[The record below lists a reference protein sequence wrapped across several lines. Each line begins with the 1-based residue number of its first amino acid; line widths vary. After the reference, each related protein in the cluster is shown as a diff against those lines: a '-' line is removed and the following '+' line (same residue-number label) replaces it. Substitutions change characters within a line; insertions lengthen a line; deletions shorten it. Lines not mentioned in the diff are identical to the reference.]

1 MPVVLEFG
9 REHPSRGGVDGVH
22 ARAVAQTPGDV
33 WLIQEPLRR
42 YSVWRQQQQQQHTGH
57 FTTTTTTTVSLSMLH
72 AAVAV
77 TRQRSFN
84 RASKSQAHINNARWS
99 LTVDAMQ
106 RSRIRVQAHQGET
119 FVNNES

>member
-42 YSVWRQQQQQQHTGH
+42 YSVWKQQQHTGH
-57 FTTTTTTTVSLSMLH
+57 FTTTTTTTTVSLSMLP

-84 RASKSQAHINNARWS
+84 RAFKSQAHINNARWS

-106 RSRIRVQAHQGET
+106 RSRIRVQAQQGET

>member
-9 REHPSRGGVDGVH
+9 REHPSCGGVDGVH

-33 WLIQEPLRR
+33 WLIQEPLRG
-42 YSVWRQQQQQQHTGH
+42 YTVWRQQQQHTGH
-57 FTTTTTTTVSLSMLH
+57 LTTTTTVSHSMVP
-72 AAVAV
+72 AAVVV

-84 RASKSQAHINNARWS
+84 RAFTSQAHINNARWS

-106 RSRIRVQAHQGET
+106 RSRIPGAGPSRGNICKQ
-119 FVNNES
+119 